1 MSLALDRQM
10 KRWYPLIPHP
20 IQLELIRDDVR
31 FKLVPAGRRSG
42 KTERAKRYLVK
53 KAMSEAGRFFFA
65 AAPTRD
71 QARKIFWDDLK
82 TLSLTSTHPEQP
94 RETELK
100 ITFPNG
106 SEIQVLGLDNPA
118 RIEGSLWHGG
128 VIDEIADCKPDA
140 WAFHVQPALDTV
152 HPLDPGYRAWCWL
165 TGVPDGLNHY
175 YDLCQY
181 ARNSGDPD
189 WKIYHWPSS
198 DILPAGV
205 IDAAKRSMSARQF
218 KQEYQASFETASG
231 RIYPDYSRDNH
242 TEGTIEPHER
252 LLWFHDFNYTPMSS
266 GVGVIRNGDYYLL
279 DEIILQSA
287 VARESALEFVEKYR
301 DHQNKNVVI
310 YGDPAG
316 RAGEKHGH
324 ASDYTEINRV
334 VRGAGWTVTQK
345 VKRAAPAIKDRQN
358 AVRALIRNAA
368 GGISL
373 FVNPKNAPYCDKG
386 LATVQLKN
394 GSSFLEADG
403 EYQHITTGV
412 GYMAD
417 MERPVTPPATRLNVR
432 ITR

>member
-165 TGVPDGLNHY
+165 TGVPDSWVICMMLTAIV
-175 YDLCQY
+175 L
-181 ARNSGDPD
+181 
-189 WKIYHWPSS
+189 
-198 DILPAGV
+198 ILAVFGAGV
-205 IDAAKRSMSARQF
+205 
-218 KQEYQASFETASG
+218 G
-231 RIYPDYSRDNH
+231 P
-242 TEGTIEPHER
+242 
-252 LLWFHDFNYTPMSS
+252 
-266 GVGVIRNGDYYLL
+266 
-279 DEIILQSA
+279 
-287 VARESALEFVEKYR
+287 
-301 DHQNKNVVI
+301 
-310 YGDPAG
+310 
-316 RAGEKHGH
+316 
-324 ASDYTEINRV
+324 
-334 VRGAGWTVTQK
+334 
-345 VKRAAPAIKDRQN
+345 
-358 AVRALIRNAA
+358 
-368 GGISL
+368 
-373 FVNPKNAPYCDKG
+373 
-386 LATVQLKN
+386 
-394 GSSFLEADG
+394 LEATEAWG
-403 EYQHITTGV
+403 LGLWTLLELA
-412 GYMAD
+412 M
-417 MERPVTPPATRLNVR
+417 LLK
-432 ITR
+432 